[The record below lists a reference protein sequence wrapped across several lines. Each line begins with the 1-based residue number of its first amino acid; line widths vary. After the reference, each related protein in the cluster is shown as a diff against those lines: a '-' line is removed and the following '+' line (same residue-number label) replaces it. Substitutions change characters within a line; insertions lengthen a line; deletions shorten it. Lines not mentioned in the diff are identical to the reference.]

1 MARSTLLIATTNAHK
16 ITEFRRLLGDLEFDL
31 LVPSDIDLHLEV
43 DETGDSFEANARLKA
58 HAFCLASGIPSL
70 ADDSGIEVDALD
82 GRPGVF
88 SARYGGSNLDD
99 EGRVRLLL
107 SELADVPTADRSCR
121 YRVVIVVA
129 YPDGSDKVAEGTCEG
144 SVDLRAHGANGFGYD
159 PIFRIPSYDRTIA
172 ELDPEQKDLISHRGE
187 AARRMAALLVET
199 STGSHP

>member
-43 DETGDSFEANARLKA
+43 NETGDSFEANARLKA

-70 ADDSGIEVDALD
+70 ADDSGIEVDALG

-88 SARYGGSNLDD
+88 SARYGGNNLDD

-107 SELADVPTADRSCR
+107 VSFWCWSQDNR
-121 YRVVIVVA
+121 
-129 YPDGSDKVAEGTCEG
+129 KG
-144 SVDLRAHGANGFGYD
+144 SVAVRIHLDRRARQ
-159 PIFRIPSYDRTIA
+159 PQVQT
-172 ELDPEQKDLISHRGE
+172 
-187 AARRMAALLVET
+187 ALVGRE
-199 STGSHP
+199 